1 LAGIEYDLR
10 AAPASKSQWI
20 EAEMNVTETSVEGLR
35 RQLKV
40 VIGADELEQRLSARL
55 DELKG
60 KARLK
65 GFRPGHVPKEHLRK
79 VYGRSVMAEVVQQA
93 VAETSREALSQRK
106 ERPAFQPTV
115 GLPEDEAEIDKI
127 FAGTSDLAYTLSF
140 EVLPKFELMDFG
152 KLALERPVAA
162 VTGAD
167 IDSSLDRIRA
177 ANLRYT
183 PKDGMS
189 KQGDRLIIDFTGS
202 IDGKPFDG
210 GSTDDAPV
218 VLGSG
223 NFIPGF
229 EEGLTG
235 VRAGEDREID
245 ATFPETY
252 PEASLAGKQ
261 ARFAVKVKE
270 VGAPEAP
277 PLDDDFAK
285 GLGLESVEKLR
296 ETIKQRLEQDRAG
309 ASRLKLKRA
318 LLDALNEAHTFE
330 LPPTLVDNEFQ
341 AIWQQVT
348 ADLDRSKR
356 SFADE
361 GTTEEKARQ
370 DYRDIAAR
378 RVRLGLILSEVGA
391 RNQINISDEE
401 VSRALLER
409 VRQFPGQE
417 RKVYDYYRNNPQL
430 LAELRAPIFEDKAV
444 DYILEL
450 AKVTE
455 KTVTPEEL
463 YADPDAD
470 HDHHDLDHGHHH
482 NHDHHHGHD
491 HDHRHDHDHDHGK
504 KRGKKKG

>member
-1 LAGIEYDLR
+1 
-10 AAPASKSQWI
+10 
-20 EAEMNVTETSVEGLR
+20 MNVTETNTEGLR

-40 VIGADELEQRLSARL
+40 VIGAEELEKRLSARL

-60 KARLK
+60 RAKIK

-93 VAETSREALSQRK
+93 VADTSREALSQRE

-140 EVLPKFELMDFG
+140 EVLPKFELMDFS
-152 KLALERPVAA
+152 KIALDKPVAE
-162 VTGAD
+162 VT
-167 IDSSLDRIRA
+167 DSDMDKSIDRIRA

-183 PKDGMS
+183 PKDGAAET
-189 KQGDRLIIDFTGS
+189 GDRLVIDFTGL
-202 IDGKPFDG
+202 IDGTPFEG
-210 GSTDDAPV
+210 GSTQDAPV

-229 EEGLTG
+229 EEGLAG
-235 VRAGEDREID
+235 ARAGDEREVD
-245 ATFPETY
+245 ATFPEAY
-252 PEASLAGKQ
+252 PEASLAGKA

-270 VGAPEAP
+270 VGAPETP
-277 PLDDDFAK
+277 TLDDEFAK
-285 GLGLESVEKLR
+285 GLGVESVEKLR

-309 ASRLKLKRA
+309 ASRLKVKRA
-318 LLDALNEAHTFE
+318 LLDALNQGHSFE

-341 AIWQQVT
+341 AIWHQVT
-348 ADLDRSKR
+348 ADLERSKR
-356 SFADE
+356 SFEDE
-361 GTTEEKARQ
+361 GTSEEKARQ

-378 RVRLGLILSEVGA
+378 RVRLGLILSEVGS
-391 RNQINISDEE
+391 RNQITVTDDE

-417 RKVYDYYRNNPQL
+417 RKVYDYYRSNPQL

-444 DYILEL
+444 DYVLEL
-450 AKVTE
+450 AKVSDT
-455 KTVTPEEL
+455 KVTPEEL
-463 YADPDAD
+463 YADPDGD
-470 HDHHDLDHGHHH
+470 HDHH
-482 NHDHHHGHD
+482 HDHDHEHDHDHQHGHD
-491 HDHRHDHDHDHGK
+491 HGHARS
-504 KRGKKKG
+504 RS

>member
-1 LAGIEYDLR
+1 
-10 AAPASKSQWI
+10 
-20 EAEMNVTETSVEGLR
+20 MNVTETSAEGLR

-40 VIGADELEQRLSARL
+40 VIAADELEQRLSARL

-93 VAETSREALSQRK
+93 VAETSREALSQRE

-115 GLPEDEAEIDKI
+115 GLPEDQAEIDQI
-127 FAGTSDLAYTLSF
+127 FAGASDLAFTLSF

-152 KLALERPVAA
+152 KLALERPVAP
-162 VTGAD
+162 VTDAD

-177 ANLRYT
+177 ANLRYK
-183 PKDGMS
+183 PKDGPAES
-189 KQGDRLIIDFTGS
+189 GDRLIIDFVGS
-202 IDGKPFDG
+202 LDGTPFEG
-210 GSTDDAPV
+210 GSAEDAPV
-218 VLGSG
+218 ILGGS

-235 VRAGEDREID
+235 ARAGEDREI
-245 ATFPETY
+245 
-252 PEASLAGKQ
+252 EASFPDDYPQPNLAAKT

-270 VGAPEAP
+270 VGAPETP

-296 ETIKQRLEQDRAG
+296 EMVKGRLEQDRAG
-309 ASRLKLKRA
+309 ASRMRLKRA

-330 LPPTLVDNEFQ
+330 LPPTLVDNEFE

-348 ADLDRSKR
+348 ADLEGSKR

-361 GTTEEKARQ
+361 GTTEEKAREE
-370 DYRDIAAR
+370 YRDIAAR

-391 RNQINISDEE
+391 RHQIAVTDEE

-455 KTVTPEEL
+455 QPVTPEEL

-470 HDHHDLDHGHHH
+470 HDHSHHDHDHHDHDHGHD
-482 NHDHHHGHD
+482 HDHHHGHD
-491 HDHRHDHDHDHGK
+491 HDQGHAK